1 MGSTLVDKLVTR
13 SLKSLRNPR
22 NTYKIETVSSA
33 SSNTKK
39 LVFESFKKIT
49 YCVLGRCMMAAVDA
63 P

>member
-1 MGSTLVDKLVTR
+1 
-13 SLKSLRNPR
+13 
-22 NTYKIETVSSA
+22 
-33 SSNTKK
+33 